1 MKVTCLSLPDQL
13 EHPRNHQHRQYFDSA
28 VFLKEPPCCKSRTN
42 RYLGK
47 RRLHTQSAAIFLR
60 TAAHICLF
68 TEIYRL
74 FLTIYFLRFS
84 GVNYWL
90 FLWSASFLPRCA
102 LIMQVSFFSF
112 HILFLCSAKCLHP
125 KWKAADRVSL
135 GTLRVMCFIVRV
147 WVGAYIWCRNGFL
160 QVFNVIIF
168 VLI

>member
-1 MKVTCLSLPDQL
+1 MKVTCLSLPDRL
-13 EHPRNHQHRQYFDSA
+13 EHPRNRHHRHYFDSA

-47 RRLHTQSAAIFLR
+47 RRLHTISGHLSKNSCP
-60 TAAHICLF
+60 HLL
-68 TEIYRL
+68 IYGDL
-74 FLTIYFLRFS
+74 PTIYFLRFS

-90 FLWSASFLPRCA
+90 FLWSASFQPRCA
-102 LIMQVSFFSF
+102 LIMQVSFCFF
-112 HILFLCSAKCLHP
+112 HILFLCSTKCLHP